1 VGHAASAAAGLIAAG
16 LLAAG
21 CGGGDGKPLP
31 EAPARLGITSPA
43 FANGGTIPKRFTC
56 SGEGSSPPLRFSKVP
71 AKSRK
76 LALLV
81 EDPDADDFLHWGV
94 LGISPAT
101 SGFEAGTVPSG
112 VVQLKN
118 GFGDRGW
125 GGPCPPEG
133 DKPHRYVFALYALD
147 AHVGSADDIA
157 DHALARGTLTGRFG
171 R

>member
-1 VGHAASAAAGLIAAG
+1 VRTA
-16 LLAAG
+16 LLAPALAVALLAG

-31 EAPARLGITSPA
+31 EAPAGLTITSPA
-43 FANGGTIPKRFTC
+43 FENGGTIPKRFTC
-56 SGEGSSPPLRFSKVP
+56 SGENISPPLRFGNVPSK
-71 AKSRK
+71 ARE

-81 EDPDADDFLHWGV
+81 QDPGAHDFLHWGV
-94 LGISPAT
+94 LGIAPGSA
-101 SGFEAGTVPSG
+101 GFEGGKVPSG
-112 VVQLKN
+112 VVQTEN
-118 GFGDRGW
+118 GFGDRRW

-157 DHALARGTLTGRFG
+157 KHALARGELSGRFG